1 MTLIT
6 AVVAGL
12 ACGYFLG
19 LRPKAFVVWLAVWAV
34 VLVIQ
39 TIVLLKDGAFQ
50 WSDWSYW
57 PVQAVILVL
66 AMVMI
71 WSGAKLRARRTHA
84 G

>member
-39 TIVLLKDGAFQ
+39 TIVLLNA
-50 WSDWSYW
+50 
-57 PVQAVILVL
+57 
-66 AMVMI
+66 
-71 WSGAKLRARRTHA
+71 
-84 G
+84 